1 MKPTNPSLDPDAGPR
16 PAATLVLLRDAPRG
30 LEVLLTVRPK
40 SLRFMGGATV
50 FPGGAVSDE
59 DLDQRL
65 TKIANLSA
73 EEASRR
79 LSEPDHAL
87 ALGYYVAALR
97 EAFEEVG
104 FLPEATTSDFRESG
118 PGRRG
123 DFLQHHLSTGTTL
136 AVEQLFPAGRWVTPH
151 GSSVRFDTRF
161 FLARVPSNWEAS
173 PDPAEVAS
181 SHWSTAAEAI
191 EEFAAGRTVMAPPTA
206 AMLQKLEH
214 FSSVDDAIDALSK
227 RGVQEGDS
235 IYRIRLSPLV
245 QLVLAPNPG
254 VMTGPGTNTLIVGTG
269 PTVVIDPAV
278 DDEAYIE
285 SVLEAAGDVST
296 ILITHCHSD
305 HVGGVDALVNHTAA
319 PVRAWGEEPAGGVV
333 VTPLT
338 DGEIIEAGGVSLRTI
353 YAPGHASDQVN
364 FWLPEDDSLIAGDNI
379 MGEGTSVIAPPDGDM
394 KAYLDTL
401 RRLEQLNPRRIY
413 PGHFR
418 LLEDGTEVISG
429 YIRHRLEREHKI
441 VAALAD
447 GPVTLE
453 ELVTKA
459 YEDTPVELHPVAQM
473 SALAHLESLEKDGRV
488 RKLSQSWERTGI
500 E

>member
-1 MKPTNPSLDPDAGPR
+1 MKPTNPSLDPAAGPR
-16 PAATLVLLRDAPRG
+16 PAATLVLLRDSPRG
-30 LEVLLTVRPK
+30 VEVLLTVRPK

-59 DLDQRL
+59 DLDWRWAE
-65 TKIANLSA
+65 IADLSA
-73 EEASRR
+73 AEASRR
-79 LSEPDHAL
+79 LEEPDEAL
-87 ALGYYVAALR
+87 ALGYFVAALR

-104 FLPEATTSDFRESG
+104 FLPAEAPTDLRESE

-123 DFLQHHLSTGTTL
+123 DWLQRHLSTGASL
-136 AVEQLFPAGRWVTPH
+136 AVDGLIPAGRWVTPQ
-151 GSSVRFDTRF
+151 GSPVRFDTRF
-161 FLARVPSNWEAS
+161 FLARVPSDWDAS
-173 PDPAEVAS
+173 PDPGEVAS
-181 SHWSTAAEAI
+181 SHWSTAAEAM
-191 EEFAAGRTVMAPPTA
+191 EEFAAGRAVMAPPTA
-206 AMLQKLEH
+206 AMLQKLED
-214 FSSVDDAIDALSK
+214 FSNVEDAISALSE

-235 IYRIRLSPLV
+235 IYRVRLSPLV

-278 DDEAYIE
+278 DDQAYIE
-285 SVLEAAGDVST
+285 SVLGAAGDVSA
-296 ILITHCHSD
+296 ILITHRHSD
-305 HVGGVDALVNHTAA
+305 HIGGAAVVANHTGA
-319 PVRAWGEEPAGGVV
+319 PVRAWGEEPAGGAL

-338 DGEIIEAGGVSLRTI
+338 DGEIIETGGVSLRTI

-364 FWLPEDDSLIAGDNI
+364 FWLPVDGSLVAGDNI

-394 KAYLDTL
+394 KSYLDTL
-401 RRLEQLNPRRIY
+401 RRLEQLSPRRIY

-418 LLEDGTEVISG
+418 PLEDGTEVISS
-429 YIRHRLEREHKI
+429 YIGHRLEREHKI
-441 VAALAD
+441 ITALAD

-453 ELVTKA
+453 EVVTKA
-459 YEDTPVELHPVAQM
+459 YDDTPVELHPVAQM